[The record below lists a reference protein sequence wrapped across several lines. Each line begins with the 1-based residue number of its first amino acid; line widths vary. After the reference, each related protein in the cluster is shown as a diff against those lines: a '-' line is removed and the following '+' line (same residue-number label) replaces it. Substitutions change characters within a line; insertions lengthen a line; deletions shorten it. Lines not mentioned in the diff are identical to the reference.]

1 MMKIQCLGTKDKS
14 DFILYL
20 AHTIASQ
27 GKRVLIADSSK
38 EARFLNGIATIE
50 PHEHIYEVQ
59 EVEIVCNVRSLTEV
73 EQKVKLDNENISSF
87 DCLIVDM
94 DDISIMERDWGNFD
108 HTVYVSDN
116 DRFNINKD
124 VNLLHR
130 YIDNSGAK
138 EIRRVHFESIY
149 KIPSGFIELKMNH
162 RVKFSPNSFE
172 IEFDEKLEELRIMLQ
187 HNQMIPY
194 KHLSRDYKKMLTEL
208 VVEWFELLPKD
219 VAKSAKPNL
228 FGKYKKNKPQMS

>member
-1 MMKIQCLGTKDKS
+1 MMKIQCIGTKDKS

-38 EARFLNGIATIE
+38 EARILNGIATIE

-59 EVEIVCNVRSLTEV
+59 EVEIVCNVSSLTEV
-73 EQKVKLDNENISSF
+73 ERKVKADNVNISSF

-94 DDISIMERDWGNFD
+94 DDISTMEQDWGKFD
-108 HTVYVSDN
+108 HTLYVSDN

-124 VNLLHR
+124 VDLLHR
-130 YIDNSGAK
+130 YLDNSEGK
-138 EIRRVHFESIY
+138 KIRRVHFESIY
-149 KIPSGFIELKMNH
+149 KIPSGYIELKMNY
-162 RVKFSPNSFE
+162 RVEFSPDSFE
-172 IEFDEKLEELRIMLQ
+172 IEFDEKIEGLRIMLQ
-187 HNQMIPY
+187 HNQIIPY
-194 KHLSRDYKKMLTEL
+194 KSLTKDYKSMLTEL

-219 VAKSAKPNL
+219 VSKSAKPNL